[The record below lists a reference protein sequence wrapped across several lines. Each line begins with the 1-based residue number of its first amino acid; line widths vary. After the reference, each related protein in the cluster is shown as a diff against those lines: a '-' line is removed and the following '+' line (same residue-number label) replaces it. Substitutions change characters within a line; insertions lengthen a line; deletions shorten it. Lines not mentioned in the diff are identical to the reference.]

1 MRSKDLVGM
10 VKYGSYADAFKDVAK
25 QMETQQ
31 KVVVKKLKKEAQ
43 KRSAPV
49 TPPKL

>member
-1 MRSKDLVGM
+1 MRAKDLVGM
-10 VKYGSYADAFKDVAK
+10 VKYGSYTDAFKDVAK

-31 KVVVKKLKKEAQ
+31 EVVVKKLKKEAQ

-49 TPPKL
+49 TSPKL

>member
-10 VKYGSYADAFKDVAK
+10 VKYGSYADAFKDVAR

-31 KVVVKKLKKEAQ
+31 KAVVKKLKKEVQ